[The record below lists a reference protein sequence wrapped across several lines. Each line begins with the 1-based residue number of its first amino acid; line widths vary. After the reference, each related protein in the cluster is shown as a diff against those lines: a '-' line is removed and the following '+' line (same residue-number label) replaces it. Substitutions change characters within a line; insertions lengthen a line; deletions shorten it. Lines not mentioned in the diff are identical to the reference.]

1 MTTLGWKVLFI
12 LITDFEAVKGAG
24 MYPLNVKNV
33 NIFLVFLRF
42 LRKLWIRFF
51 SQTLVDKND
60 LSD

>member
-12 LITDFEAVKGAG
+12 LITDLEAAKGAG

-51 SQTLVDKND
+51 SKTLVDKND

>member
-1 MTTLGWKVLFI
+1 M
-12 LITDFEAVKGAG
+12 LITDLEAAKGAG
-24 MYPLNVKNV
+24 IYLLNLKIV

-51 SQTLVDKND
+51 SKYLVDKID